1 MKIPLLLLPV
11 LLSVPGFAEEF
22 GAALSGPLAD
32 IQKRATAPDTPSARP
47 VKPAGAPTI
56 AERVAAAVEVKFK
69 LDERASGGLSKAVR
83 DAGYAIESRVGF
95 SGELEYK
102 IVTPPGFPP
111 NDART
116 FAGVKNLRGFDHYI
130 AWERDGMIVY
140 QDLQQKAKV
149 VTSDGGRRDD
159 FDIIAQIVNGTFGSV
174 ANTVDNR
181 NRTLRSIPVLYDG
194 LHSLG
199 FTDEQALPI
208 LQRVREHTAGGEYT
222 VPFARHDIVVISIQ
236 GRTVRVHAFEDGK
249 AGR

>member
-11 LLSVPGFAEEF
+11 LLSAPGFAEDF

-56 AERVAAAVEVKFK
+56 SERVAAAVEVEFK
-69 LDERASGGLSKAVR
+69 LDERASGGLSRAVR
-83 DAGYAIESRVGF
+83 DAGYSIESRIGDSGQVEYRVLTPAGF
-95 SGELEYK
+95 LPKNE
-102 IVTPPGFPP
+102 
-111 NDART
+111 RT
-116 FAGVKNLRGFDHYI
+116 YSGVKNLRGFDHYI

-199 FTDEQALPI
+199 FTDEQSLPI
-208 LQRVREHTAGGEYT
+208 LQRVSKHTAGGEYT
-222 VPFARHDIVVISIQ
+222 VPFARTDIVVISIQ
-236 GRTVRVHAFEDGK
+236 GRTVRVHPGEDGK
-249 AGR
+249 ADR